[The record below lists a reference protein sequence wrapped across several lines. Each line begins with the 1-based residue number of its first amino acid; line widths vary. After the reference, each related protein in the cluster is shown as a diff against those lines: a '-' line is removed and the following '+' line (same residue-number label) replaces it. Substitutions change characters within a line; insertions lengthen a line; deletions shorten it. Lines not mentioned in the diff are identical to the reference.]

1 MRLRCSRTAVVAAT
15 ACFVAAV
22 ATFAGSLWLGAHPS
36 DAWACGAYVA
46 LSNAAGALPG
56 IAPFSVA
63 EWIIA
68 AAAVTAVTWA
78 VRSIV
83 VVMRAGRE
91 KRLAVAGR
99 RTAGAA
105 AVVAMAWA
113 LFMALQ
119 GFNYLRPTFSEIA
132 GFGPALQQVRSL
144 SDEGRAA
151 RLTALCEELGQRV
164 DESRTA
170 LGPVSD
176 QWLRERPSPTANA
189 AGDFPAM
196 AQAAMSQ
203 VQALNDRFPGL
214 FAVDFSQPKPVLA
227 SRAMSLVGITGF
239 YFPYTAEANVSCDWP
254 RFSIPATMG
263 HELAH
268 RAGFMREDEA
278 NYIGYLACVES
289 DDPLARYSGYTMAY
303 DQAMAALRRADP
315 EAWEQIRSQQ
325 SLAAAGDRAATS
337 AMAAEYRGALQDLGN
352 AVNDSYLKANGQ
364 SSGTASYGLM
374 VDLLL
379 AECL

>member
-1 MRLRCSRTAVVAAT
+1 
-15 ACFVAAV
+15 
-22 ATFAGSLWLGAHPS
+22 
-36 DAWACGAYVA
+36 
-46 LSNAAGALPG
+46 
-56 IAPFSVA
+56 
-63 EWIIA
+63 
-68 AAAVTAVTWA
+68 
-78 VRSIV
+78 
-83 VVMRAGRE
+83 
-91 KRLAVAGR
+91 
-99 RTAGAA
+99 
-105 AVVAMAWA
+105 
-113 LFMALQ
+113 
-119 GFNYLRPTFSEIA
+119 
-132 GFGPALQQVRSL
+132 
-144 SDEGRAA
+144 
-151 RLTALCEELGQRV
+151 
-164 DESRTA
+164 
-170 LGPVSD
+170 
-176 QWLRERPSPTANA
+176 
-189 AGDFPAM
+189 
-196 AQAAMSQ
+196 
-203 VQALNDRFPGL
+203 
-214 FAVDFSQPKPVLA
+214 
-227 SRAMSLVGITGF
+227 
-239 YFPYTAEANVSCDWP
+239 
-254 RFSIPATMG
+254 MG